1 MLILKQANK
10 SRSGGPWDK
19 NDYDAF
25 DGERHIGRIMW
36 THAASRDTPWF
47 WTITA
52 REPQYPHD
60 RGYAAT
66 REEAMADFKTA
77 WTRKAVIVRRT

>member
-19 NDYDAF
+19 DDYNVF
-25 DGERHIGRIMW
+25 DGGQHIGRILW

-52 REPQYPHD
+52 RVPQIAYD
-60 RGYAAT
+60 RGNAAT
-66 REEAMADFKTA
+66 REEAMVDFKARWLGDNATA
-77 WTRKAVIVRRT
+77 GGS